1 MEGHRQQ
8 YDQNRDIY
16 HLPVP
21 DRNMDFDCTNLKVYV
36 LAEVPERHVPAFG
49 SMDAWRKELR
59 QGYSPS

>member
-21 DRNMDFDCTNLKVYV
+21 DRNMDFDYTNLKVCV
-36 LAEVPERHVPAFG
+36 HAEVPEHVPTLFE
-49 SMDAWRKELR
+49 SMDA
-59 QGYSPS
+59 